1 MVMAIFGN
9 LGLGV
14 QSAAAK
20 LDVAGTVKIA
30 DGTQGAGKVLTSDAN
45 GLASWQT
52 STGGGTITGTVQQA
66 ILPSGQAQR
75 LLAPT
80 PIYSGIIPMA
90 ALE

>member
-30 DGTQGAGKVLTSDAN
+30 DGTQGAGKVFTSDAN
-45 GLASWQT
+45 GLAGWQT
-52 STGGGTITGTVQQA
+52 STGGGTITGNGCSRQSCLLDRRNGSWHQRQF
-66 ILPSGQAQR
+66 ILG
-75 LLAPT
+75 
-80 PIYSGIIPMA
+80 
-90 ALE
+90 